1 VIQVR
6 QQDSLRGKQRP
17 DPIWEVRSEILH
29 FQIGPVKLGQVSLKA
44 LTLLSNPF
52 VTGVDLA
59 IPITEATARG
69 CLAVAISAMPVESN
83 FAAMCSHSGGLR
95 YAARYG
101 DRYIVDLQGS
111 FADYIKKF
119 SKKSRGNLKRTV
131 RKFAAANGGTADLR
145 EYRTPA
151 EISTFRDL
159 AVKISRA
166 SYKNKLGWG
175 FQEGECFARQLELDA
190 AAGRVRGYALMCGEQ
205 PTAYV
210 FCRID
215 HDVIVY
221 KHIGYDDRFAQ
232 RSPGTASYT

>member
-1 VIQVR
+1 
-6 QQDSLRGKQRP
+6 
-17 DPIWEVRSEILH
+17 
-29 FQIGPVKLGQVSLKA
+29 
-44 LTLLSNPF
+44 
-52 VTGVDLA
+52 
-59 IPITEATARG
+59 
-69 CLAVAISAMPVESN
+69 
-83 FAAMCSHSGGLR
+83 
-95 YAARYG
+95 
-101 DRYIVDLQGS
+101 VDLQGS

-119 SKKSRGNLKRTV
+119 KKKSRGNLKRTV

-166 SYKNKLGWG
+166 SYKNEFGWG

-232 RSPGTASYT
+232 RSPGTALLYLMLQRLFETGEFRLLDFDGTEHYSYKEFFATRAIRCARVFWFRLGFSEIALFGAHWMLTATWRLLSLMRHSIWHGTREWRSARALR